1 MIEIIVVMG
10 ANMVALYI
18 KSYKLYHKNQYDR
31 DLYIKI
37 ANALNLLAL
46 SMLYDTKRHRFLRP
60 YFPNPYIPP
69 RFFQTTKQV
78 VNKTTS

>member
-1 MIEIIVVMG
+1 MIDFIVVIG
-10 ANMVALYI
+10 ANMAALCI

-46 SMLYDTKRHRFLRP
+46 SMLYDTKGIGFYVHIYLTP
-60 YFPNPYIPP
+60 TSHQG
-69 RFFQTTKQV
+69 FFKQLTK
-78 VNKTTS
+78 